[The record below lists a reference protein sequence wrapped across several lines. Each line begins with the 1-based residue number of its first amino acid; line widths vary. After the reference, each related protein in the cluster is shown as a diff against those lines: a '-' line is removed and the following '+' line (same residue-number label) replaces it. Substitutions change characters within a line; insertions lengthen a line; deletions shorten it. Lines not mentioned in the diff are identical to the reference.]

1 MEAVQQVSAIQGQGV
16 RRPPVGERRI
26 EFPHVA
32 VQEIRVDGELRVSPA
47 LDDIGAQCLSQAIR
61 RFAQRG
67 TGTLF
72 VGVGPELEEDSIPP
86 LKPVRPGEREVGEQ
100 SQTLRLPQNLQDLLS
115 VGIVQ
120 IDTAQRAQSDG
131 QCRPPF
137 RLASPVSRSEGAS
150 DDCLGARGRLSN
162 IPKKLKTVEGQCS
175 SETR

>member
-16 RRPPVGERRI
+16 RRPPFGECRVELPDVARQQIRI
-26 EFPHVA
+26 
-32 VQEIRVDGELRVSPA
+32 DGQLRVTSA
-47 LDDIGAQCLSQAIR
+47 LNDVGAKCLAETVR
-61 RFAQRG
+61 RFAQRCA
-67 TGTLF
+67 GTLL
-72 VGVGPELEEDSIPP
+72 VGVGPELEEYAISP
-86 LKPVRPGEREVGEQ
+86 LKAVRPGEREVGEQ
-100 SQTLRLPQNLQDLLS
+100 GQTLRLPQNLQDLLS

-120 IDTAQRAQSDG
+120 IDTAQRAQSDS

-162 IPKKLKTVEGQCS
+162 IPKKLETVEGQCS